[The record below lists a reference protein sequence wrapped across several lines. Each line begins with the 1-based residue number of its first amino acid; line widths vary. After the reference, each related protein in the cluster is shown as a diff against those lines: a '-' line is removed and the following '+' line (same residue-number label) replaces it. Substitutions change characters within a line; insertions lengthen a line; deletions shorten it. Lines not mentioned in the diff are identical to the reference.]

1 MSRVSVTEAKRSF
14 SELLNRAAYGQER
27 IVVTS
32 HSKPKAAVISI
43 EDLRRLEELE
53 EALAAAEALE
63 AERANE
69 PFDVEDIQAK
79 YLRPSEQRGER
90 AKVLKEANRL
100 RDAFAAQYGTVTID
114 LVQAIRQERERR
126 LTSVSVAEDEEGYEA
141 DN

>member
-1 MSRVSVTEAKRSF
+1 MSRVSVTEAKKSF
-14 SELLNRAAYGQER
+14 SEFLNRAAYGQER

-32 HSKPKAAVISI
+32 HRKPKAAVISI

-69 PFDVEDIQAK
+69 TLDVEDIQAK
-79 YLRPSEQRGER
+79 CLRPSEQHGER
-90 AKVLKEANRL
+90 AEVLKEANYL
-100 RDAFAAQYGTVTID
+100 RDAFAAQYGTVTVD
-114 LVQAIRQERERR
+114 LVQAARQERERR
-126 LTSVSVAEDEEGYEA
+126 LTSVFVAEDKEEYEA